1 MHIIGII
8 IAIATA
14 VFWVSRAARGAKDV
28 ADAANTLRNMP
39 RRMRFKN
46 NAGKRGIDLIDNPME
61 AATILMVSVAKLS
74 DYAAAHDGLLSGSS
88 TSRIIS
94 TLKSYMK
101 ISAVEA
107 DELLTQMRWTVK
119 DLTQPETAL
128 APMTNIL
135 SKAINRAE
143 ADDLSDMLRNI
154 SQADGEA
161 NPEQRAFIMRVCER
175 LGLGE

>member
-1 MHIIGII
+1 MQFIAVI
-8 IAIATA
+8 IAIASA
-14 VFWVSRAARGAKDV
+14 IFWISRAARGVGDV
-28 ADAANTLRNMP
+28 ADAANNLANMP

-46 NAGKRGIDLIDNPME
+46 KADKRGIDLIDNPME

-74 DYAAAHDGLLSGSS
+74 DYAAAHDGLISGSS
-88 TSRIIS
+88 TGRIIE

-119 DLTQPETAL
+119 DLSQPDTAL

-135 SKAINRAE
+135 SKQIVRAE
-143 ADDLSDMLRNI
+143 ADDLSDMLRKI
-154 SQADGEA
+154 SHADGEP
-161 NPEQRAFIMRVCER
+161 NPEQRAFITRVRER
-175 LGLGE
+175 LGLEV